1 MIISFIQA
9 FFTMIFF
16 SVTIPIF
23 NGFLV
28 LGYATVYTSLPVFL
42 MILDEDVNRKTCLQ
56 FPILYQALQA
66 GRSLNLK
73 TFSIWVWKSIYQACM
88 IMFLAVILFNDSFV
102 TIMSITFTTLILI
115 EYLNVM
121 QEVTHIRREVV
132 VSILGSTLVYVASI
146 YFFNTLFQVKLFYDA
161 WFLPKVLL
169 ITAASWLPLWTLK
182 KLVDWYDPN
191 AVMKV
196 RKTER

>member
-28 LGYATVYTSLPVFL
+28 LGYATMYTSMPVFSL
-42 MILDEDVNRKTCLQ
+42 VLDEDADRATTVQ

-66 GRSLNLK
+66 GRSLNVK
-73 TFSIWVWKSIYQACM
+73 TFLIWVWKSIYQACI

-102 TIMSITFTTLILI
+102 TITSISFTTLILI
-115 EYLNVM
+115 EFLNVI
-121 QEVTHIRREVV
+121 QEVTHIRRETV
-132 VSILGSTLVYVASI
+132 ITIFLSTLIYLSSI
-146 YFFNTLFQVKLFYDA
+146 YFFNTLFQVKLFMDQ
-161 WFLPKVLL
+161 WFFPKVAL
-169 ITAASWLPLWTLK
+169 IAAASWLPLWIFK
-182 KLVDWYDPN
+182 KIVDWYDPS
-191 AVMKV
+191 AV
-196 RKTER
+196 